1 MSYILGGEKLHPL
14 GHLIAEAQQIVVSEN
29 GGVTDGQFQPAAT

>member
-14 GHLIAEAQQIVVSEN
+14 CHLIAEAQQVVVGES
-29 GGVTDGQFQPAAT
+29 GGVADGQVQSAAT